1 MSKKIIVIGS
11 GLAGMS
17 CAAYLG
23 KAGYRVTV
31 IEKNSTYGGRLQTVS
46 QQGYTFDSGPSWYWM
61 PDIFD
66 SFFEDFDKKTNDYYD
81 LRRINPGYRVYFSEG
96 EYFDLVE
103 NLDELK
109 RNFGKIEKGGGRA
122 LQRYLDDAGEKYEV
136 AVKKFMYKP
145 SLSPL
150 EYIHFD
156 LIKRLG
162 RLNLFRPISK
172 HIRQH
177 FSNQKIIQMLEFPSL
192 LLGAKPSDTPAL
204 YSIMNYADIV
214 LGTWYPSGGIRSV
227 AKAIYQVAKSQG
239 VDFFFNQPVKKI
251 SINGNKATEVVTDK
265 SSYHADI
272 IVANADYNHVEQTM
286 LPKAYRNYS
295 KSYWAKRTMSP
306 SALIFYVA
314 LNKKLDLSHHTL
326 FFDSDFKKHAREI
339 YDHPKWPDEP
349 LFYTSCVS
357 KTDPKVAPENGEAL
371 FILIPVAP
379 NLVDNEQT
387 RKSYFQ
393 QVISRMELLIN
404 QDIKDHIVFSKS
416 YAHRDFIS
424 DYNSFQ
430 GNAYGLANTLFQTAF
445 LKPKIKNKK
454 INNLYYTGQ
463 LTVPG
468 PGMPPSIVSGK
479 IVADQINIEIK

>member
-23 KAGYRVTV
+23 KAGHRVTV

-479 IVADQINIEIK
+479 IVADQIKIETK

>member
-23 KAGYRVTV
+23 KAGHRVTV

-81 LRRINPGYRVYFSEG
+81 LKRINPGYRVYFNER

-109 RNFGKIEKGGGRA
+109 RNFSKIEKGGGRA
-122 LQRYLDDAGEKYEV
+122 LQKYLDDAGEKYEV

-145 SLSPL
+145 SLSPM

-172 HIRQH
+172 HIRQY

-239 VDFFFNQPVKKI
+239 VDFSFNQPVKKI
-251 SINGNKATEVVTDK
+251 SINGNKATEVVTNK

-272 IVANADYNHVEQTM
+272 VVANADYNHVEQTM
-286 LPKAYRNYS
+286 LPKSYQNYS
-295 KSYWAKRTMSP
+295 KSYWEKRTMSP
-306 SALIFYVA
+306 SALVFYVA

-339 YDHPKWPDEP
+339 YDNPKWPDEP

-479 IVADQINIEIK
+479 IVADQIKIEIK

>member
-1 MSKKIIVIGS
+1 MSKEIIVIGS

-23 KAGYRVTV
+23 KAGHRVTV

-109 RNFGKIEKGGGRA
+109 RNFSKIEKGGGRA

-145 SLSPL
+145 SLSPM

-172 HIRQH
+172 HIRQY

-239 VDFFFNQPVKKI
+239 VDFSFNQPVKKI
-251 SINGNKATEVVTDK
+251 SINGNKATEVVTNK
-265 SSYHADI
+265 SSYHTDI
-272 IVANADYNHVEQTM
+272 VVANADYNHVEQTM
-286 LPKAYRNYS
+286 LPKSYQNYS
-295 KSYWAKRTMSP
+295 KSYWEKRTMSP
-306 SALIFYVA
+306 SALVFYVA

-339 YDHPKWPDEP
+339 YDNPKWPDEP

-357 KTDPKVAPENGEAL
+357 KTDPKVAPEN
-371 FILIPVAP
+371 
-379 NLVDNEQT
+379 
-387 RKSYFQ
+387 
-393 QVISRMELLIN
+393 
-404 QDIKDHIVFSKS
+404 
-416 YAHRDFIS
+416 
-424 DYNSFQ
+424 
-430 GNAYGLANTLFQTAF
+430 
-445 LKPKIKNKK
+445 
-454 INNLYYTGQ
+454 
-463 LTVPG
+463 
-468 PGMPPSIVSGK
+468 
-479 IVADQINIEIK
+479 

>member
-23 KAGYRVTV
+23 KAGHRVTV

-81 LRRINPGYRVYFSEG
+81 LRRINPGYRVYFNER

-109 RNFGKIEKGGGRA
+109 RNFSKIEKGGGRA

-172 HIRQH
+172 HIRQY

-239 VDFFFNQPVKKI
+239 VDFSFNQPVKKI
-251 SINGNKATEVVTDK
+251 SINGNKATEVVTNK

-272 IVANADYNHVEQTM
+272 VVANADYNHVEQTM
-286 LPKAYRNYS
+286 LPKSYQNYS
-295 KSYWAKRTMSP
+295 KSYWEKRTMSP
-306 SALIFYVA
+306 SALVFYVA

-339 YDHPKWPDEP
+339 YDNPKWPDEP

-468 PGMPPSIVSGK
+468 PGMPPSLVSGK
-479 IVADQINIEIK
+479 IVADQIKIEIK

>member
-1 MSKKIIVIGS
+1 MSKEIIVIGS

-23 KAGYRVTV
+23 KAGHRVTV

-109 RNFGKIEKGGGRA
+109 RNFSKIEKGGGRA

-172 HIRQH
+172 HIRQY

-239 VDFFFNQPVKKI
+239 VDFSFNQPVKKI
-251 SINGNKATEVVTDK
+251 SINGNKATEVVTNK

-272 IVANADYNHVEQTM
+272 VVANADYNHVEQTM
-286 LPKAYRNYS
+286 LPKSYQNYS
-295 KSYWAKRTMSP
+295 KSYWDKRTMSP
-306 SALIFYVA
+306 SALVFYVA

-339 YDHPKWPDEP
+339 YDNPKWPDEP

-430 GNAYGLANTLFQTAF
+430 CNAYGLANTLFQTAF

-454 INNLYYTGQ
+454 INNLYYTVQ

-468 PGMPPSIVSGK
+468 PGMPPSLVSGK

>member
-1 MSKKIIVIGS
+1 MSKEIIVIGS

-17 CAAYLG
+17 CASYLG
-23 KAGYRVTV
+23 KAGHRVTV

-81 LRRINPGYRVYFSEG
+81 LKRINPGYRVYFNER

-109 RNFGKIEKGGGRA
+109 RNFSKIEKGGGRA

-162 RLNLFRPISK
+162 RLNLFRPISN
-172 HIRQH
+172 HIRQY

-239 VDFFFNQPVKKI
+239 VDFSFNQPVKKI
-251 SINGNKATEVVTDK
+251 SINGNKATEVVTNK

-272 IVANADYNHVEQTM
+272 VVANADYNHVEQTM
-286 LPKAYRNYS
+286 LPKSYQNYS
-295 KSYWAKRTMSP
+295 KSYWEKRTMSP
-306 SALIFYVA
+306 SALVFYVA

-468 PGMPPSIVSGK
+468 PGMPPSLVSGK
-479 IVADQINIEIK
+479 IVADQIKIEIK

>member
-1 MSKKIIVIGS
+1 MSKEIIVIGS

-23 KAGYRVTV
+23 KAGHRVTV

-109 RNFGKIEKGGGRA
+109 RNFSKIEKGGGRA
-122 LQRYLDDAGEKYEV
+122 LQKYLDDAGEKYEV

-172 HIRQH
+172 HIRQY

-239 VDFFFNQPVKKI
+239 VDFSFNQPVKKI
-251 SINGNKATEVVTDK
+251 SINGNKATEVVTNK

-286 LPKAYRNYS
+286 LPKSYQNYS
-295 KSYWAKRTMSP
+295 KSYWEKRTMSP
-306 SALIFYVA
+306 SALVFYVA

-468 PGMPPSIVSGK
+468 PGMPPSLVSGK
-479 IVADQINIEIK
+479 IVADQIKIEIK

>member
-1 MSKKIIVIGS
+1 MSKEIIVIGS

-23 KAGYRVTV
+23 KAGHRVTV

-81 LRRINPGYRVYFSEG
+81 LKRINPGYRVYFNER

-109 RNFGKIEKGGGRA
+109 RNFSKIEKGGGRA

-150 EYIHFD
+150 EYIQFD

-162 RLNLFRPISK
+162 RLNLFRPISN
-172 HIRQH
+172 HIRQY

-239 VDFFFNQPVKKI
+239 VDFSFNQPVKKI
-251 SINGNKATEVVTDK
+251 SINGNKATEVVTNK

-272 IVANADYNHVEQTM
+272 VVANADYNHVEQTM
-286 LPKAYRNYS
+286 LPKSYQNYS
-295 KSYWAKRTMSP
+295 KSYWEKRTMSP
-306 SALIFYVA
+306 SALVFYVA

-339 YDHPKWPDEP
+339 YDNPKWPDEP

-468 PGMPPSIVSGK
+468 PGMPPSLISGK
-479 IVADQINIEIK
+479 IVADQIKIEIK

>member
-1 MSKKIIVIGS
+1 MSKEIIVIGS

-23 KAGYRVTV
+23 KAGHRVTV

-109 RNFGKIEKGGGRA
+109 RNFSKIEKGGGRA

-172 HIRQH
+172 HIRQY

-239 VDFFFNQPVKKI
+239 VDFSFNQPVKKI
-251 SINGNKATEVVTDK
+251 SINGNKATEVVTNK
-265 SSYHADI
+265 SLYHADI

-286 LPKAYRNYS
+286 LPKSYQNYS
-295 KSYWAKRTMSP
+295 KSYWEKRTMSP
-306 SALIFYVA
+306 SALVFYVA

-339 YDHPKWPDEP
+339 YDNPKWPDEP

-468 PGMPPSIVSGK
+468 PGMPPSLISGK
-479 IVADQINIEIK
+479 IVADQIKIEIK

>member
-1 MSKKIIVIGS
+1 MSKEIIVIGS

-23 KAGYRVTV
+23 KAGHRVTV

-109 RNFGKIEKGGGRA
+109 RNFSKIEKGGGRA

-172 HIRQH
+172 HIRQY

-239 VDFFFNQPVKKI
+239 VDFSFNQPVKKI
-251 SINGNKATEVVTDK
+251 SINGNKATEVVTNK
-265 SSYHADI
+265 SLYHADI

-286 LPKAYRNYS
+286 LPKSYQNYS
-295 KSYWAKRTMSP
+295 KSYWEKRTMSP
-306 SALIFYVA
+306 SALVFYVA

-339 YDHPKWPDEP
+339 YDNPKWPDEP

-468 PGMPPSIVSGK
+468 PGMPPSLVSGK
-479 IVADQINIEIK
+479 IVADQIKIEIK

>member
-23 KAGYRVTV
+23 KAGHRVTV

-109 RNFGKIEKGGGRA
+109 RNFSKIEKGGGRA

-172 HIRQH
+172 HIRQY

-239 VDFFFNQPVKKI
+239 VDFSFNQPVKKI
-251 SINGNKATEVVTDK
+251 SINGNKATEVVTNK

-272 IVANADYNHVEQTM
+272 VVANADYNHVEQTM
-286 LPKAYRNYS
+286 LPKSYQNYS
-295 KSYWAKRTMSP
+295 KSYWEKRTMSP
-306 SALIFYVA
+306 SALVFYVA

-339 YDHPKWPDEP
+339 YDNPKWPDEP

-468 PGMPPSIVSGK
+468 PGMPPSLVSGK

>member
-1 MSKKIIVIGS
+1 MSKEIIVIGS

-23 KAGYRVTV
+23 KAGHRVTV

-81 LRRINPGYRVYFSEG
+81 LRRINPGYRVYFSKG

-109 RNFGKIEKGGGRA
+109 RNFSKIEKGGGRA

-172 HIRQH
+172 HIRQY

-239 VDFFFNQPVKKI
+239 VDFSFNQPVKKI
-251 SINGNKATEVVTDK
+251 SINGNKATEVVTNQ

-272 IVANADYNHVEQTM
+272 VVANADYNHVEQTM
-286 LPKAYRNYS
+286 LPKSYQNYS
-295 KSYWAKRTMSP
+295 KSYWEKRTMSP
-306 SALIFYVA
+306 SALVFYVA

-339 YDHPKWPDEP
+339 YDNPKWPDEP

-468 PGMPPSIVSGK
+468 PGMPPSLISGK
-479 IVADQINIEIK
+479 IVADQIKIEIK

>member
-1 MSKKIIVIGS
+1 MSKEIIVIGS

-23 KAGYRVTV
+23 KAGHRVTV

-122 LQRYLDDAGEKYEV
+122 LLKYLDDAGEKYEV

-156 LIKRLG
+156 LIKKLG

-172 HIRQH
+172 HIRQY

-239 VDFFFNQPVKKI
+239 VDFSFNQPVKKI
-251 SINGNKATEVVTDK
+251 SINGNKATEVVTNK

-272 IVANADYNHVEQTM
+272 VVANADYNHVEQTM
-286 LPKAYRNYS
+286 LPKSYQNYS
-295 KSYWAKRTMSP
+295 KSYWDKRTMSP
-306 SALIFYVA
+306 SALVFYVA

-339 YDHPKWPDEP
+339 YDNPKWPDEP

-468 PGMPPSIVSGK
+468 PGMPPSLVSGK
-479 IVADQINIEIK
+479 IVADQIKIEIK

>member
-1 MSKKIIVIGS
+1 MSKEIIVIGS

-23 KAGYRVTV
+23 KAGHRVTV

-109 RNFGKIEKGGGRA
+109 RNFSKIEKGGGRA

-172 HIRQH
+172 HIRQY

-239 VDFFFNQPVKKI
+239 VDFSFNQPVKKI
-251 SINGNKATEVVTDK
+251 SINGNKATEVVTNK

-286 LPKAYRNYS
+286 LPKSYQNYS
-295 KSYWAKRTMSP
+295 KSYWEKRTMSP
-306 SALIFYVA
+306 SALVFYVA

-339 YDHPKWPDEP
+339 YDNPKWPDEP

-468 PGMPPSIVSGK
+468 PGMPPSLISGK
-479 IVADQINIEIK
+479 IVADQIKIEIK

>member
-23 KAGYRVTV
+23 KAGHRVTV

-109 RNFGKIEKGGGRA
+109 RNFSKIEKGGGRA
-122 LQRYLDDAGEKYEV
+122 LQRYLDDAEEKYEV

-172 HIRQH
+172 HIRQY

-239 VDFFFNQPVKKI
+239 VDFSFNQPVKKI
-251 SINGNKATEVVTDK
+251 SINGNKATEVVTNK

-286 LPKAYRNYS
+286 LPKSYQNYS
-295 KSYWAKRTMSP
+295 KSYWEKRTMSP
-306 SALIFYVA
+306 SALVFYVA

-339 YDHPKWPDEP
+339 YDNPKWPDEP

-468 PGMPPSIVSGK
+468 PGMPPSLISGK
-479 IVADQINIEIK
+479 IVADQIKIEIE